1 VLVCTSRSLVDLLV
15 HDGYDYGVTVF
26 YTRKF
31 SQENALVQSL
41 NSNNN
46 CCFVWSSSET
56 ANKENTRKICSPPPS
71 IVKTLWGN
79 QCGKHGTQK
88 KNRFFTPHTSS
99 TPICF
104 SNMNS
109 PQSLSSW
116 NHCLLNPVGND
127 LPTSFMEWDSPS
139 IINVF
144 YATRRCL
151 YFLKKKH
158 SCFSCFLT
166 YFIPLL
172 LAFHTFLKWNICW
185 TSSWLQCSR

>member
-1 VLVCTSRSLVDLLV
+1 M
-15 HDGYDYGVTVF
+15 
-26 YTRKF
+26 
-31 SQENALVQSL
+31 
-41 NSNNN
+41 
-46 CCFVWSSSET
+46 WSSSET
-56 ANKENTRKICSPPPS
+56 ANEESTRKIRSLPS
-71 IVKTLWGN
+71 NPQIVKTLWGN

-88 KNRFFTPHTSS
+88 KHRFFTPHTSS

-144 YATRRCL
+144 YASRRCL
-151 YFLKKKH
+151 YFLKMNTH
-158 SCFSCFLT
+158 AFHVFWC

-172 LAFHTFLKWNICW
+172 LAFHTFLKWNICL
-185 TSSWLQCSR
+185 TCSWFECSRWILPVSVKHDHQFSTYMIFRKFFLGCYFLNTTS